1 MAAKSQDVSPPQI
14 YQLRIALEDIAP
26 PIWRRIQVSGN
37 ATLYRLHL
45 IIQDVMG
52 WENYHLFEFRI
63 GDADYGEPDPE
74 DSWYVVRNAR
84 RYKVAQLLKD
94 SVTQFTYTYDLG
106 DNWTHEVRV
115 ESILA
120 RAEGVRYPQILG
132 GARACPP
139 EDCGGPW
146 GYETLLQIL
155 ADPKHESYWEYR
167 NWVGPTFDP
176 EELDLETLQKWLHIE
191 HGREPARRRKPDNR

>member
-1 MAAKSQDVSPPQI
+1 MPAKSQDDMASQI
-14 YQLRIALEDIAP
+14 YQLRITLEDIAP

-63 GDADYGEPDPE
+63 RDADYGEPDPE

-94 SVTQFTYTYDLG
+94 SVRQFTYTYDLG
-106 DNWTHEVRV
+106 DNWIHDIRV
-115 ESILA
+115 EAVLA
-120 RAEGVRYPQILG
+120 RAEGVRYPRILD

-139 EDCGGPW
+139 EDCGGSG
-146 GYETLLQIL
+146 GYENLLQIL
-155 ADPKHESYWEYR
+155 ADPTHESYMEFR
-167 NWVGPTFDP
+167 NWVGTEFDP
-176 EELDLETLQKWLHIE
+176 EEFDLETLQGWLHIE
-191 HGREPARRRKPDNR
+191 HGRESARRR

>member
-1 MAAKSQDVSPPQI
+1 MPERLQDDIASRV
-14 YQLRIALEDIAP
+14 YQLRITLEDIDP

-84 RYKVAQLLKD
+84 RYKVAQLLND
-94 SVTQFTYTYDLG
+94 SVRQFTYNYDFG
-106 DNWTHEVRV
+106 DNWIHDVCV
-115 ESILA
+115 ESVLD
-120 RAEGVRYPQILG
+120 RAEGVRYPLILD

-139 EDCGGPW
+139 EDCGGSG
-146 GYETLLQIL
+146 GYANLLQIL
-155 ADPKHESYWEYR
+155 ADPSHESYMEFR
-167 NWVGPTFDP
+167 DWVGTEFDS
-176 EELDLETLQKWLHIE
+176 EQFDLGTLQRWLHIE
-191 HGREPARRRKPDNR
+191 HGREPARRR